1 MSDVKNTKTLN
12 DTDRSS
18 QRMQSHHSHQANQTT
33 HIAQTE
39 RENNIFSQDVK
50 ERVNM
55 ARQGENL
62 DVLVHDS
69 CPMVR
74 REVAMRGYGLD
85 VLLNDEASIVRQAV
99 ASTGFYDLSS
109 FKNDTS
115 SIVRNASEVGHN
127 AMKEALSIH
136 NHKIDNIEAKTT
148 KIQAEIS
155 KVNSELNKLNTAKS
169 THRVRM
175 YAEYDS
181 ATNSN
186 RVHLK
191 LDTTRMSA
199 AELAQHKRDNRGLL
213 HKIDSTFKSENVG
226 LVYAKLQKP
235 LTYGEDG
242 KRHLQSPVT
251 FHSLSIRPPKLLR
264 KAGNALWQQ
273 ALKEEAGLFRYGD
286 TAKRLLVDPASQAAK
301 LAVLN
306 KLNEAGRDNLAVD
319 IAVKGTRTTLA
330 ATRVLMDYRK
340 DMLAYKPT
348 QLQNKRDRLANK
360 QARLA
365 ERLDKAEMKAEIAGH
380 KAIFNAANDRAKN
393 KFGLNPSVKKDK
405 DFVKN
410 SWVYIHG
417 KDVKGK
423 DYIAAPPKQRLDKNS
438 MSKAEYKHQKKL
450 NKLEKKEFKANKK
463 AYETVSMKQAY
474 FNQATGQVK
483 TRTVTMV
490 DKTRPKKPKAKKPS
504 SLGGRAALAGLGE
517 LRYKAFNAM
526 AQDDNAAVSAAGKGA
541 NAAFS
546 EFSKAHTA
554 SLQRREKLREK
565 RLEKARMKAEKSSAK
580 LQAEKSKSNFSDKKK
595 NNKKKSQKKRLK
607 KNRNAELFKQN
618 MQKAAKKARDE
629 IARKAADFIAG
640 KGKFVALGALGVVIA
655 MIIPMMFLF
664 MLGGGGGGMLDNT
677 AIIGVATYTTD
688 RATLIELN
696 TEYQNLVWE
705 WQQEFNT
712 KVDEQTGEDTAEWE
726 LILSAC
732 FPVHT
737 SGCPNAAEAM
747 GRAAAEHAAAVA
759 NGTCPPGNVYKVIK
773 NLGAPN
779 TIVPT
784 CDMRYIY
791 AYYTV
796 KYKDEPWP
804 SIEDEFG
811 DFFKNYYEFKE
822 VSPPLADYHNSNQ
835 LIDVHT
841 HESCA
846 IKDGKHSHSS
856 EEEEHYEEVT
866 KKIIYY
872 RFQPKNG
879 DDPYTIEEY
888 ILDQIKNIGEKDKD
902 GVSEGQKHYEMLL
915 ESLGLTQVVSY
926 PVYYPS
932 TGEPM
937 DWSEDDEVSF
947 FGEIA
952 EFIDINTLI
961 PEEQRDPNALEDY
974 RFLQLGPVDTNL
986 TLPWVMETI
995 EIVAGGEGVITE
1007 KTDTSVTIHYEE
1019 DNLSVR
1025 YEGVARTD
1033 VAETSPQI
1041 SGMTTLEVGDKVEE
1055 GTHLFYNEPFFI
1067 ENWGDVKA
1075 SLRLT
1080 TYDTEVG
1087 EYINP
1092 FYVVQSRI
1100 H

>member
-18 QRMQSHHSHQANQTT
+18 QRMQSHHSHQSNQTT
-33 HIAQTE
+33 HIAQSQ
-39 RENNIFSQDVK
+39 RENDIFSQDVK
-50 ERVNM
+50 SRVNM

-74 REVAMRGYGLD
+74 REVAMRGYGLAA
-85 VLLNDEASIVRQAV
+85 LSKDEASIVRHAV
-99 ASTGFYDLSS
+99 ASTGYYDLSS
-109 FKNDTS
+109 LKNETS
-115 SIVRNASEVGHN
+115 SIVRHKTAEAHFDV
-127 AMKEALSIH
+127 KEGLSKYTD
-136 NHKIDNIEAKTT
+136 KIDKFSEK
-148 KIQAEIS
+148 IS
-155 KVNSELNKLNTAKS
+155 KVDSKLDKLSTAKS

-199 AELAQHKRDNRGLL
+199 AELAQHKHSNRGLL
-213 HKIDSTFKSENVG
+213 HKIDNTFKNENVG
-226 LVYAKLQKP
+226 LMYARLQKP
-235 LTYGEDG
+235 LTYSEDG
-242 KRHLQSPVT
+242 KRHLQTPVT
-251 FHSLSIRPPKLLR
+251 FHSVSIRPPKLLQ

-607 KNRNAELFKQN
+607 KKRNAELFKQN

-664 MLGGGGGGMLDNT
+664 LFGGGGGGMIDNT
-677 AIIGVATYTTD
+677 AIIGVASYTTD
-688 RATLIELN
+688 RATLIEMN
-696 TEYQNLVWE
+696 TEFQNLIWE
-705 WQQEFNT
+705 WQQEFNN
-712 KVDEQTGEDTAEWE
+712 KVAEQTTEDTSEWE
-726 LILSAC
+726 LILTAC
-732 FPVHT
+732 FPTFT
-737 SGCPNAAEAM
+737 SGCPNAAESMAQ
-747 GRAAAEHAAAVA
+747 AAAAHAAAVA
-759 NGTCPPGNVYKVIK
+759 NGTYPPGNVYKVIK
-773 NLGAPN
+773 NLGAGDTN
-779 TIVPT
+779 IPT

-796 KYKDEPWP
+796 KYKEETWP

-811 DFFKNYYEFKE
+811 DFFEKYYEFKE
-822 VSPPLADYHNSNQ
+822 VTPYFSDYHNSNQ
-835 LIDVHT
+835 LIDVHI

-856 EEEEHYEEVT
+856 EEEEHYEEVI

-888 ILDQIKNIGEKDKD
+888 ILDQVKNIGEKDSN

-952 EFIDINTLI
+952 EFVDVNTLI

-974 RFLQLGPVDTNL
+974 RFVQLGPVDTYL
-986 TLPWVMETI
+986 TLPWVEETI
-995 EIVAGGEGVITE
+995 EIVAGGNGVITE
-1007 KTDTSVTIHYEE
+1007 KTDTSVTINYEE

-1025 YEGVARTD
+1025 YEGVAKHA
-1033 VAETSPQI
+1033 VGETSPRI
-1041 SGMTTLEVGDKVEE
+1041 SEMTSLEVGDKVEE

-1067 ENWGDVKA
+1067 ENWGDVQA

-1080 TYDTEVG
+1080 TYDTEA
-1087 EYINP
+1087 EAYINP